1 MRRAYADRALH
12 LGDPEFDPGLDAV
25 VARLTSKQHAAALR
39 AGIDPERAS
48 ASSPESYEWP
58 PASPETTHL
67 SVVDAERNAV
77 SLTTTLEASYGGGI
91 TVPGAGFLLNNEMGD
106 FNPVP
111 GLTDASGR
119 IGTEPNRAAGGK
131 RMLSNMTP
139 TILTRDGAPLLVI
152 GTPGGRTIINTVL
165 QIVVSVVDFG
175 MNVQQAIDTPR
186 IHHQWLPDELRHESQ
201 GVSPDTLELLAARGH
216 RLKPTASQGSA
227 NGIVYDRQADLLEG
241 GADRRSPDSA
251 AIGY

>member
-1 MRRAYADRALH
+1 
-12 LGDPEFDPGLDAV
+12 
-25 VARLTSKQHAAALR
+25 
-39 AGIDPERAS
+39 
-48 ASSPESYEWP
+48 
-58 PASPETTHL
+58 
-67 SVVDAERNAV
+67 
-77 SLTTTLEASYGGGI
+77 
-91 TVPGAGFLLNNEMGD
+91 
-106 FNPVP
+106 
-111 GLTDASGR
+111 
-119 IGTEPNRAAGGK
+119 
-131 RMLSNMTP
+131 MLSNMTP

-201 GVSPDTLELLAARGH
+201 GVSPDTLALLAARGH
-216 RLKPTASQGSA
+216 PLKPTASPGSA